1 MCENIHNKR
10 RIKTGVYNPLKICII
25 DLGENT
31 KEVFMDKDVL
41 RKLSYGVYAV
51 STLDGERKVG
61 CIANSVIQV
70 TYDTVAVSMNHD
82 NFTHECMEKTG
93 KFSISIF
100 GEDIEMNTIA
110 FLGFQSGRDRDKFA
124 NIETITVDGLPVIK
138 NSVGYLICD
147 VVDKLDTET
156 HTIFIGKII
165 NGEMLNGSKT
175 PMTYDYYHK
184 VKKGNSPKNAPTYQ
198 G

>member
-1 MCENIHNKR
+1 
-10 RIKTGVYNPLKICII
+10 
-25 DLGENT
+25 
-31 KEVFMDKDVL
+31 MDKNVL
-41 RKLSYGVYAV
+41 RNLSYGVYAV
-51 STLDGERKVG
+51 STLDGDRAVG
-61 CIANSVIQV
+61 CIANSIIQV
-70 TYDTVAVSMNHD
+70 TYDTVAVSMNHE

-110 FLGFQSGRDRDKFA
+110 FLGFQSGKDRNKFDK
-124 NIETITVDGLPVIK
+124 IETIIVDGLPVVK

-147 VVDKLDTET
+147 LVDKLDTET
-156 HTIFIGKII
+156 HTIFLGKITG
-165 NGEMLNGSKT
+165 GEMLSDSKT

-184 VKKGNSPKNAPTYQ
+184 VKKGNSPKKAPTYL

>member
-1 MCENIHNKR
+1 
-10 RIKTGVYNPLKICII
+10 
-25 DLGENT
+25 
-31 KEVFMDKDVL
+31 MDKNVL
-41 RKLSYGVYAV
+41 RNLSYGVYAV
-51 STLDGERKVG
+51 STLDGDRAVG
-61 CIANSVIQV
+61 CIANSIIQV
-70 TYDTVAVSMNHD
+70 TYDTVAVSMNHE

-110 FLGFQSGRDRDKFA
+110 FLGFQSGKDRNKFDK
-124 NIETITVDGLPVIK
+124 IETITVDGLPVVK

-147 VVDKLDTET
+147 LVDKLDTET
-156 HTIFIGKII
+156 HTIFLGKITG
-165 NGEMLNGSKT
+165 GEMLSDSKT

-184 VKKGNSPKNAPTYQ
+184 VKKGNSPKKAPTYL

>member
-1 MCENIHNKR
+1 
-10 RIKTGVYNPLKICII
+10 
-25 DLGENT
+25 
-31 KEVFMDKDVL
+31 MDKNIL

-51 STLDGERKVG
+51 STLDGERAVG
-61 CIANSVIQV
+61 CIANSIIQV

-93 KFSISIF
+93 RFAISIF

-110 FLGFQSGRDRDKFA
+110 FLGFQSGRDRDKFTK
-124 NIETITVDGLPVIK
+124 IETINIDGLSVVK
-138 NSVGYLICD
+138 NSVGYLICELA
-147 VVDKLDTET
+147 DKIDTET
-156 HTIFIGKII
+156 HTIFIGKITD
-165 NGEMLNGSKT
+165 GAVLDETKV

-184 VKKGNSPKNAPTYQ
+184 VKKGNSPKNAPTYL

>member
-1 MCENIHNKR
+1 
-10 RIKTGVYNPLKICII
+10 
-25 DLGENT
+25 
-31 KEVFMDKDVL
+31 MDKNVL
-41 RKLSYGVYAV
+41 RNLSYGVYAV
-51 STLDGERKVG
+51 STLDGDRAVG
-61 CIANSVIQV
+61 CIANSIIQV
-70 TYDTVAVSMNHD
+70 TYDTVAVSMNHE

-110 FLGFQSGRDRDKFA
+110 FLGFQSGKDRNKFDK
-124 NIETITVDGLPVIK
+124 IETITVDGLPVVK

-156 HTIFIGKII
+156 HTIFLGKITG
-165 NGEMLNGSKT
+165 GEMLSDSKT

-184 VKKGNSPKNAPTYQ
+184 VKKGNSPKKAPTYL